1 MQERVISAEHNGS
14 RAHFATRAGSD
25 GLYGSSVMSLGEFGF
40 VAAGLAEGRQW
51 QYPNLGAPK
60 SAD

>member
-1 MQERVISAEHNGS
+1 
-14 RAHFATRAGSD
+14 
-25 GLYGSSVMSLGEFGF
+25 MSLGEFGF

>member
-1 MQERVISAEHNGS
+1 MPSIAAQGTFCGEGR
-14 RAHFATRAGSD
+14 RRWP
-25 GLYGSSVMSLGEFGF
+25 LRQQCMSLGEFGV
-40 VAAGLAEGRQW
+40 VAADLAEGRQW